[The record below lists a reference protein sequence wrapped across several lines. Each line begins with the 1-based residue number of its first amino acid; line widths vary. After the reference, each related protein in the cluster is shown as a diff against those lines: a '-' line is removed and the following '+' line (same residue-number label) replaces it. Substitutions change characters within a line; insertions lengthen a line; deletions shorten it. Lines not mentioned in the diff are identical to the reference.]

1 MTSALIDSLRKGN
14 RLALSR
20 ILSQVEN
27 RTEAGSAA
35 LEELFLETGNAQKIG
50 ITGPPGSGKSTL
62 VNTLA
67 RELRE
72 RQPDKKVAIIAV
84 DPSSPF
90 TGGAV
95 LGDRVRMLDLEADKQ
110 IFIRSMASRGA
121 LGGLAEQTEALSQ
134 VFDAAGYDFI
144 LIETVGAGQ
153 SEVDV
158 VNLAH
163 TTIVVDTP
171 GTGDDI
177 QSIKAGILEIA
188 DILVVNKADRP
199 GADQSVSHLRNML
212 ELGYARSLNNGKHH
226 LQNFEE
232 IPEDETTS
240 TDWKPPIFKTIA
252 CEYHG
257 IEELTDAILTHA
269 SYLRQSGQWHAKD
282 RAAIKANIR
291 HLLTASLL
299 NEFNQKV
306 PVELLD
312 SLIEKAQKRLISP
325 NEAVR
330 QLLAYNRIN
339 SLESSE

>member
-1 MTSALIDSLRKGN
+1 MTSDLIDSLRKGN

-27 RTEAGSAA
+27 GTEAGIAT

-50 ITGPPGSGKSTL
+50 VTGPPGSGKSTL
-62 VNTLA
+62 VNALA
-67 RELRE
+67 RELRQ

-95 LGDRVRMLDLEADKQ
+95 LGDRVRMLDLEVDKQ

-199 GADQSVSHLRNML
+199 GVDQSISYLRNMI
-212 ELGYARSLNNGKHH
+212 EMGYARSISNGKHH
-226 LQNFEE
+226 LQDFH
-232 IPEDETTS
+232 EDTVDEPAPAG
-240 TDWKPPIFKTIA
+240 WVPPILKTVA
-252 CEYHG
+252 CDYQG
-257 IEELTDAILTHA
+257 IKELTDAILTHA
-269 SYLRQSGQWHAKD
+269 DHLRESGQWHAKD
-282 RAAIKANIR
+282 QASIRANIR
-291 HLLTASLL
+291 RQLIAGLLSD
-299 NEFNQKV
+299 FNQKV
-306 PVELLD
+306 PGEMID
-312 SLIEKAQKRLISP
+312 TLIEQAQNRAISP

-330 QLLAYNRIN
+330 VLLTYNRSN
-339 SLESSE
+339 NLKSSE

>member
-14 RLALSR
+14 RFALSR

-27 RTEAGSAA
+27 GTETGMAA

-62 VNTLA
+62 VNALA
-67 RELRE
+67 RELRQ

-95 LGDRVRMLDLEADKQ
+95 LGDRVRMLDLEVDKQ

-199 GADQSVSHLRNML
+199 GVDQSVSYLRNMI
-212 ELGYARSLNNGKHH
+212 EMGYARSISNGKHH
-226 LQNFEE
+226 LQDFHENNVEE
-232 IPEDETTS
+232 SVPAG
-240 TDWKPPIFKTIA
+240 WVPPILKTIA
-252 CEYHG
+252 CDYHG
-257 IEELTDAILTHA
+257 IKELTDAILTHA
-269 SYLRQSGQWHAKD
+269 DHLRQSGKWHAKD
-282 RAAIKANIR
+282 EASIRANIR
-291 HLLTASLL
+291 RQLIASLL
-299 NEFNQKV
+299 SDFNQNV
-306 PVELLD
+306 SAEMIN
-312 SLIEKAQKRLISP
+312 SLIEQAQNRAISP

-330 QLLAYNRIN
+330 VLLTYNQSN
-339 SLESSE
+339 TLKSSE

>member
-27 RTEAGSAA
+27 GVPAGTAA
-35 LEELFLETGNAQKIG
+35 LEQLFLETGTAQKIG

-62 VNTLA
+62 VNAIA
-67 RELRE
+67 RELRRRE
-72 RQPDKKVAIIAV
+72 PDQKVAIIAV

-90 TGGAV
+90 TGGAL
-95 LGDRVRMLDLEADKQ
+95 LGDRVRMLDLQDDKQ

-134 VFDAAGYDFI
+134 VFDAAGYGFI

-171 GTGDDI
+171 GMGDDI

-199 GADQSVSHLRNML
+199 GADQSASYLRSMV
-212 ELGYARSLNNGKHH
+212 EMGYARSIVNGRHH
-226 LQNFEE
+226 LEDSLNGSMDESASTAW
-232 IPEDETTS
+232 IP
-240 TDWKPPIFKTIA
+240 PVLKTVA
-252 CEYHG
+252 SEFHG
-257 IEELTDAILTHA
+257 INEVSDAILAHA
-269 SYLRQSGQWHAKD
+269 AYLRQSGQWHAKD
-282 RAAIKANIR
+282 RLAIQANIR
-291 HLLTASLL
+291 RQLIAEWSKDFHQ
-299 NEFNQKV
+299 NV
-306 PVELLD
+306 PTELID
-312 SLIEKAQKRLISP
+312 SLVERVQHRVISP

-330 QLLAYNRIN
+330 ELLAYNRIN
-339 SLESSE
+339 SLKSSE